1 MPPARIPRTH
11 ADTDLPAHVAFPP
24 VGPGPWPGVVVVHEV
39 LGLTDDIREITARFA
54 AAGFVA
60 VAPDL
65 YADGGAR
72 HCLVATFKA
81 LSSGRGKAFDDL
93 DATRRWVAARADCTG
108 RVGIAG
114 FCMGG
119 AFALLSAARGFG
131 AASSNYGVLPDDLD
145 GVLRGACPV
154 VGSYGARDRGLKG
167 AAAKL
172 EAALERAGVEHDV
185 KEYPDAGHSF
195 MNRHGAGPLGPVL
208 RVAGIAFHQ
217 PSSEDAWRRILRFF
231 DQHLADP
238 AIAQA

>member
-1 MPPARIPRTH
+1 MPPALIPRIH
-11 ADTDLPAHVAFPP
+11 ADTDLPAHVVAPP
-24 VGPGPWPGVVVVHEV
+24 TGTGPWPGVVVVHEL

-65 YADGGAR
+65 FADGGAR

-93 DATRRWVAARADCTG
+93 EAARRWVAGRADCTG

-119 AFALLSAARGFG
+119 GFALMSAGRGFG
-131 AASSNYGVLPDDLD
+131 AASSNYGPLPGELD
-145 GVLRGACPV
+145 GALRGGCPV
-154 VGSYGARDRGLKG
+154 VGSYGARDRGLEG

-172 EAALERAGVEHDV
+172 GDALERVGVEHDV

-195 MNRHGAGPLGPVL
+195 MNRHNLGPLGPVL
-208 RVAGIAFHQ
+208 RVGGVGFHQ

-231 DQHLADP
+231 DDHLGAP
-238 AIAQA
+238 A